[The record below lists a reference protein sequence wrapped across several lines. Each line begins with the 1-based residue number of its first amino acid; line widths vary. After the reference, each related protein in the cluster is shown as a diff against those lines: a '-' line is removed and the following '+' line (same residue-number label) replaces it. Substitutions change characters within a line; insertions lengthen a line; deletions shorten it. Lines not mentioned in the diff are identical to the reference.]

1 MAADD
6 DFFLLDIH
14 DVALGNAGEKDHN
27 TIALTG
33 VDVVV
38 PLEMDVDGDPLQD
51 DEVHLRATHGYYEQV
66 LSSSDEDVEA
76 DEDARLLYYR
86 FRFVPPGA
94 YTVSVQVRGR
104 LVTVLRGLVVT
115 RAGAFVSGKKLAAE
129 FPGAKAAEA
138 SSDDHEDTPD
148 DAPGE
153 SCGH

>member
-6 DFFLLDIH
+6 DFLLLDIH
-14 DVALGNAGEKDHN
+14 DVALGNVGEKDHN
-27 TIALTG
+27 TIVLTG
-33 VDVVV
+33 IDVVV
-38 PLEMDVDGDPLQD
+38 PLEMDLDGDPLQD

-66 LSSSDEDVEA
+66 LSSSDEDVEV
-76 DEDARLLYYR
+76 DPDARLLYYR

-94 YTVSVQVRGR
+94 YSVSVRIRGH

-115 RAGAFVSGKKLAAE
+115 RSGAFVGGKKLAAE
-129 FPGAKAAEA
+129 FPDAKAAEA
-138 SSDDHEDTPD
+138 DGDEHEDLPD